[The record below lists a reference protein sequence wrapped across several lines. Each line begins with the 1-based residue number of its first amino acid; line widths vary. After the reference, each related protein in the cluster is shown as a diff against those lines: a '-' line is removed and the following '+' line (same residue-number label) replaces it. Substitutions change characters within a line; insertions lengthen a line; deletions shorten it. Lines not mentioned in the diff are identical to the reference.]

1 MTAFQITD
9 LRLFTKNLFMQDT
22 FDSFWVS
29 EATIQTSAALII
41 EGKIDPAFFA
51 EPGSEADESAES
63 TPVLPPGQ
71 APYRTWG
78 EIRPLCFEWIKG
90 KSLPLHFR
98 IVLRDPSRAEDAAFL
113 NIRYERGQALRVTT
127 GYTAK
132 EFTMDRSDEKLWD
145 EEVVKFFTEQEI
157 ELEQF

>member
-9 LRLFTKNLFMQDT
+9 LRIYTKLLFTQDT
-22 FDSFWVS
+22 FDAFWLS

-41 EGKIDPAFFA
+41 EGRIDPAFFA
-51 EPGSEADESAES
+51 DSDSPSEASEEAA
-63 TPVLPPGQ
+63 PVLPPGQ

-78 EIRPLCFEWIKG
+78 EVRPLCFEWIKG

-98 IVLRDPSRAEDAAFL
+98 IVLRDPSRSEDAAFL
-113 NIRYERGQALRVTT
+113 NIRYERGQALRLTT

-145 EEVVKFFTEQEI
+145 EEVVRFLTEHEI
-157 ELEQF
+157 DLEQF